1 MERVK
6 RFKIIVCFILIV
18 VMFTSQTAHAEYGST
33 TEVSSGN
40 STTVA
45 NGGGGSG
52 GTNKMS
58 YLNDD
63 GYKITTFILATT
75 SLDYMNDLPDD
86 VKKFL
91 VYSRS
96 GLKQVKGVTNRS
108 VSKTIS
114 LYTSKVSYFG
124 KGSQMYISDYYQ
136 QLGNSM
142 SFQLNGIREP
152 GYVLDVSSPSK
163 HISRVGDNSLNDV
176 ISKCRNKIKLVPVEK
191 AMESGGW
198 VKLGNFSTP
207 SDWITNKRMGKI
219 DEVSKIS
226 ENVTDEQFM
235 EYAIRSSI
243 ASGIRYTGI
252 SVKKL
257 NEEGITVKRSSND
270 KSVSQSERVYVTKV
284 HCNKNYLFTMNDDEK
299 AGLSYTDIVSFV
311 GYYLNDAGNK
321 VNVEFRGSQ
330 KQVIDAFLSRY
341 YIDDTAYEW
350 EDLCIKD
357 GKKAEDNYGLNVS
370 VVVIL
375 EPLKNEYMKGS
386 VGSAKLKK
394 YYGSY
399 GEDAKRR
406 GDMHN
411 GVFLSMRER
420 AYWLDISH
428 RDKSFKDT
436 LNDLVSGKRKMVD
449 EKYQCGLSLNFIGA
463 EGLSTTQTLAAR
475 LNSMMYQ
482 GSTYG
487 EFPKVRKNNSSGR
500 LCGNSKTFMYNGS
513 YDRIY
518 TSTSNRAKF
527 NVYNNGATSNCV
539 GGIACIG
546 YYKERDLEETPSVNP
561 FPVLAVRHIDSTSLN
576 NAVEGS
582 KDNVLMRDTITWTI
596 PAAMGLAI
604 QNDMARMSYLIE
616 NKGIQKAYG
625 ISSKKDTSISY
636 VDIESY
642 VCAVKEA
649 LPSTTSRFGPSGDV
663 GGESTNT
670 SVTERLA
677 VMKDAMKDKTYK
689 RNGISVKCM
698 TFKQIRQ
705 DIQKK
710 AAEDGINTSEF
721 IGILRKSDSG
731 ETEAKS
737 KLFKWANNA
746 LIEHY
751 SQYDVKIPLLRGEN
765 SSVETS
771 SSGDY
776 WAISA
781 KPISS
786 DGGVYSYED
795 GAVTSTSQ
803 TTQRKGYKKAIEFLK
818 DTKQS
823 DWDSITDR
831 DDEIGRSDE
840 TVIGETTNFIN
851 SIKYPGTRA
860 LTPLD
865 IYNDAAS
872 DFIENYPKSSKKAK
886 INFGYGLNFTFDRKV
901 GSCSRSKMGS
911 IISSYNKYRNGT
923 DSNGKVAYYPSCK
936 VNKSYIDIM
945 YELTSFSN
953 SLGFMEKY
961 YADRTVYGQH
971 VTEYT
976 LGMIPNA
983 EQLSKFHT
991 SRRSWAYEIFP
1002 EHSLGMFMIQ
1012 NSKSQSKIGS
1022 KNVYSSINNKS
1033 QATDVKLSGVK
1044 KTNGNLMTFWNSKN
1058 HTAKNGDTN
1067 VRSNMFA
1074 CTSES
1079 KQRAYQT
1086 VWVPDLD
1093 SKSIDINEVKI
1104 NDGDKVSSS
1113 QTATSKMFEV
1123 KEKIYGITLAY
1134 NPSMDASEAW
1144 TYRIGS
1150 GYNTELNTIGN
1161 GDKNQI
1167 PNKCVKEIEESG
1179 STNIVNKFVTR
1190 CDKLD
1195 VSETLSV
1202 MPGGIVRL
1210 DKINTGNIADRMFI
1224 PYSSKAGWVLL
1235 KNDVIPDKGENKYT
1249 EVVNSN
1255 MTYTYNVGDQ
1265 DSQKPYCVTMNVG
1278 SWISYGDMGTL
1289 DVYYDTIPTSKI
1301 YDLSLDL
1308 DTDEQG
1314 MEEFGLDSLL
1324 ITSDYGIKRSKITS
1338 GYNITKPSTSYDM
1351 EGKASSRGYEDYEE
1365 YEYIG
1370 TVSIKGSDIKKLTNA
1385 ISSGD
1390 KCVSSLRSGS
1400 LIYQIEK
1407 KIVDLK
1413 AALLVLHDDEVIYYI
1428 NVWAKGKDD
1437 VKEINGDSYVR
1448 ADELV
1453 AATKIDVPDNSIKL
1467 KATVS
1472 KELECLYHKSWS
1484 LDSINWKEFS
1494 AKPNVNDAYKV
1505 LYSKLG
1511 VRNPFTILGCV
1522 NGDNKYLFGED
1533 WLPGSLNRWK
1543 SGWSGT
1549 GPILEIPNKL
1559 SVGLLMHRSTYDS
1572 KTKKYSKTPPLA
1584 KYMNSTEYNKKYLK
1598 LCEEYNVPVSSY
1610 DGYEGGL
1617 LDEYGWYG
1625 ANKVR
1630 SIKFDVFGDIDT
1642 GHSGNL
1648 DYITEYQAN
1657 FYCDNNDNYTNHSE
1671 TIKNDKVEM
1680 KETANDEA
1688 EINHKLAVEGTNVGT
1703 LLAESKK
1710 EPEVYADKKIGMS
1723 DTEVVFKVPTSVS
1736 FRPCYIMRSDYDIEN
1751 YEVDNKRGT
1760 AKKEEG
1766 NREPVWVLGGK
1777 ERTMQVYNLHSLKIT
1792 GMDSNKVQAPWS
1804 TDKRDKK
1811 NTQDTGRP
1819 TVKAGSAWKMHK
1831 TNVNL
1836 QVQSTLYLLDESFYS
1851 GEYLKEVK
1859 SFNQNAVKEH
1869 EDLVNSVKNAI
1880 GSKIGGQ
1887 PFVYSSL
1894 PGGYDAKLALKHP
1907 EFKNKFTNVIN
1918 GSKQEYTD
1926 SEFAK
1931 VFSKTQTKT
1940 LVKNMDITTSITS
1953 SYLNKNYEDKEYTE
1967 SDFKGDRRMSI
1978 NVNGKTLDVKPSV
1991 LNVDKSILTVNGVGE
2006 VNKEKNNALK
2016 AYYRQLQKAT
2026 KPGMSWYKED
2036 FEGVLQVTVTTNIQ
2050 FELDSDYSIIWDN
2063 LSDWTDTKGVKVYNE
2078 AKPKDEKFDGSTD
2091 VNLTTRS
2098 SSPNTTAK
2106 IPAGMTGAGYGFM
2119 FENVNIGNINYGD
2132 ISLMTSPYLFE
2143 VRGNVYDNVQG

>member
-1 MERVK
+1 MRK
-6 RFKIIVCFILIV
+6 LKKLKILVCFMVSMVLAV
-18 VMFTSQTAHAEYGST
+18 PQTAYAGYGSNT
-33 TEVSSGN
+33 DVSSGN
-40 STTVA
+40 STTVT
-45 NGGGGSG
+45 NGSGGS

-63 GYKITTFILATT
+63 GYKMTTYILATT
-75 SLDYMNDLPDD
+75 SLDYINDLPNDI
-86 VKKFL
+86 KKFL

-96 GLKQVKGVTNRS
+96 GLKQIKGDTKRS
-108 VSKTIS
+108 VSRTLS

-142 SFQLNGIREP
+142 SFQLSGIREP

-163 HISRVGDNSLNDV
+163 HLSRASDDSLSDI
-176 ISKCRNKIKLVPVEK
+176 ISKCRNKIKLVPIEK
-191 AMESGGW
+191 AKESSGW

-207 SDWITNKRMGKI
+207 SDWISNSAMGKI
-219 DEVSKIS
+219 DEVAEIS
-226 ENVTDEQFM
+226 GKVTDERFM
-235 EYAIRSSI
+235 EYAIRSNI
-243 ASGIRYTGI
+243 ASGMRYTGI

-257 NEEGITVKRSSND
+257 NEEGVTVKKSSNNN
-270 KSVSQSERVYVTKV
+270 SVSQSERVYVTKV
-284 HCNKNYLFTMNDDEK
+284 KCSKDYLFTMNSEGK
-299 AGLSYTDIVSFV
+299 KGLSYNDTVSFA
-311 GYYLNDAGNK
+311 GYYLTDSGNK
-321 VNVEFRGSQ
+321 VNVSFKGSQ

-350 EDLCIKD
+350 EDLCIKSGD
-357 GKKAEDNYGLNVS
+357 AKENYGLNVS
-370 VVVIL
+370 VVVVL

-386 VGSAKLKK
+386 VGASKLKK

-399 GEDAKRR
+399 GDEAKSQ

-411 GVFLSMRER
+411 GVFLSMRDR
-420 AYWLDISH
+420 AYWLDTTNRS
-428 RDKSFKDT
+428 KSFDKV
-436 LNDLVSGKRKMVD
+436 LNDLTNGNRKMVD

-463 EGLSTTQTLAAR
+463 EGLSTTPTLAAR

-482 GSTYG
+482 GSTYA
-487 EFPKVRKNNSSGR
+487 EFPKVRKSSAGGS
-500 LCGNSKTFMYNGS
+500 LCGNKKTFKYNGA
-513 YDRIY
+513 YDKIF
-518 TSTSNRAKF
+518 TSTSNRSKF
-527 NVYNNGATSNCV
+527 NVYANGATSNCV

-546 YYKERDLEETPSVNP
+546 YYKERDLEETPSINP

-576 NAVEGS
+576 NSSDGS
-582 KDNVLMRDTITWTI
+582 KDNVLMRDTITWTL

-625 ISSKKDTSISY
+625 IESKKDTSISY
-636 VDIESY
+636 VGIESY
-642 VCAVKEA
+642 VTAVKES
-649 LPSTTSRFGPSGDV
+649 LPSTVSRFGPSGDV
-663 GGESTNT
+663 GGPGTNT
-670 SVTERLA
+670 STAKRLA
-677 VMKDAMKDKTYK
+677 VMKDAMKDKTYT

-698 TFKQIRQ
+698 TFKKIRQ
-705 DIQKK
+705 DIKKK
-710 AAEDGINTSEF
+710 AAEDGINESEF

-731 ETEAKS
+731 DTEAKS

-751 SQYDVKIPLLRGEN
+751 SDYNVRIPLLRGE
-765 SSVETS
+765 SSSIETNT
-771 SSGDY
+771 SGDY

-795 GAVTSTSQ
+795 GAITSSSQ
-803 TTQRKGYKKAIEFLK
+803 TTQRKGYKKAVEFLK
-818 DTKQS
+818 STEQS
-823 DWDSITDR
+823 DWDTIADR
-831 DDEIGRSDE
+831 DEEIGKADDS
-840 TVIGETTNFIN
+840 VIGETTKFI
-851 SIKYPGTRA
+851 SKIKYPGTRA

-865 IYNDAAS
+865 MYNDEAQ
-872 DFIENYPKSSKKAK
+872 DFIENYPRYSNKAK
-886 INFGYGLNFTFDRKV
+886 VNFGFGLKFTFDRKV
-901 GSCSRSKMGS
+901 GSGTRGKVKS
-911 IISSYNKYRNGT
+911 IITSYKKYRNGT
-923 DSNGKVAYYPSCK
+923 DSSGKVAYYPSCK

-971 VTEYT
+971 VKEHT

-983 EQLSKFHT
+983 EQLSKFHI
-991 SRRSWAYEIFP
+991 SRRSWAYEILP
-1002 EHSLGMFMIQ
+1002 EHSLGMFMLQ
-1012 NSKSQSKIGS
+1012 NSRSQSKIGS
-1022 KNVYSSINNKS
+1022 KNVYASIKNRDKS
-1033 QATDVKLSGVK
+1033 TDTALSGLK
-1044 KTNGNLMTFWNSKN
+1044 KTSSNLMTFWNSTN

-1067 VRSNMFA
+1067 IRSNMFA
-1074 CTSES
+1074 CTSKGKE
-1079 KQRAYQT
+1079 RAYQT

-1093 SKSIDINEVKI
+1093 SKSIDMDKVKI
-1104 NDGDKVSSS
+1104 SDGVDTSTS

-1150 GYNTELNTIGN
+1150 GYNEELNTLGN
-1161 GDKNQI
+1161 GEKNQI
-1167 PNKCVKEIEESG
+1167 PNECIKEIEESE
-1179 STNIVNKFVTR
+1179 STTIVNKFATR

-1195 VSETLSV
+1195 VSETLST
-1202 MPGGIVRL
+1202 MPGGIARL
-1210 DKINTGNIADRMFI
+1210 DKINTGSVADRMFI
-1224 PYSSKAGWVLL
+1224 PYSSSSGWVLL
-1235 KNDVIPDKGENKYT
+1235 KNDIIPDKGKDKYT
-1249 EVVNSN
+1249 EVSNSN
-1255 MTYTYNVGDQ
+1255 MTYTYNVGDK
-1265 DSQKPYCVTMNVG
+1265 DTQKPYYVTMNVG

-1308 DTDEQG
+1308 DTDEEG

-1324 ITSDYGIKRSKITS
+1324 ITSDYGIKKAKITS
-1338 GYNITKPSTSYDM
+1338 GYNITKASTSYDM
-1351 EGKASSRGYEDYEE
+1351 AGKASSRGYEDSEKYD
-1365 YEYIG
+1365 YVG
-1370 TVSIKGSDIKKLTNA
+1370 TVSIKGSDIKKLMKA

-1400 LIYQIEK
+1400 LIYQIEEQ
-1407 KIVDLK
+1407 IVDLK
-1413 AALLVLHDDEVIYYI
+1413 AALVALHDDEVIYYI
-1428 NVWAKGKDD
+1428 NVWAKGKDN
-1437 VKEINGDSYVR
+1437 VAEIKGDSYVR
-1448 ADELV
+1448 ADELI
-1453 AATKIDVPDNSIKL
+1453 AATRIDVPDNAIKL
-1467 KATVS
+1467 KATVG
-1472 KELECLYHKSWS
+1472 KDLECPYHSSWS
-1484 LDSINWKEFS
+1484 LDSVNWREFS
-1494 AKPNVNDAYKV
+1494 ARPNVYDAYKV

-1511 VRNPFTILGCV
+1511 SRNPFTILGYV
-1522 NGDNKYLFGED
+1522 NDSDTYSFGED

-1543 SGWSGT
+1543 AGWSGT
-1549 GPILEIPNKL
+1549 GPVLEMPNKL
-1559 SVGLLMHRSTYDS
+1559 SVGMLMHRSTYDDE
-1572 KTKKYSKTPPLA
+1572 TKKYSKTPPLA

-1598 LCEEYNVPVSSY
+1598 LCEDYDVPVSSY

-1625 ANKVR
+1625 TGKVR
-1630 SIKFDVFGDIDT
+1630 NIKFDVFGDIET
-1642 GHSGNL
+1642 GPGEDLS
-1648 DYITEYQAN
+1648 YTTEYKAN
-1657 FYCDNNDNYTNHSE
+1657 FYCDENDNYTTHSE
-1671 TIKNDKVEM
+1671 IIRNDKVEI
-1680 KETANDEA
+1680 KESGSDES
-1688 EINHKLAVEGTNVGT
+1688 ELTHKLAVEGTNVGT
-1703 LLAESKK
+1703 LLAEAEKK
-1710 EPEVYADKKIGMS
+1710 PEVYADKKIGMT

-1736 FRPCYIMRSDYDIEN
+1736 FRPCYMMRSDYDIEN
-1751 YEVDNKRGT
+1751 YEVDNEKGT

-1804 TDKRDKK
+1804 TDKRDKQ

-1836 QVQSTLYLLDESFYS
+1836 QVQSTLYLLDENFYS
-1851 GEYLKEVK
+1851 GEYLREVD
-1859 SFNQNAVKEH
+1859 SFNKSAVKGH
-1869 EDLVNSVKNAI
+1869 EDLVKSVKNAI
-1880 GSKIGGQ
+1880 ENKTDGQ

-1894 PGGYDAKLALKHP
+1894 PGGYDAKLASEHR
-1907 EFKNKFTNVIN
+1907 EYKNKFTNVIN
-1918 GSKQEYTD
+1918 GSKREYSD

-1940 LVKNMDITTSITS
+1940 LVNNMDVTTSVTS
-1953 SYLNKNYEDKEYTE
+1953 SYLNKNYEDEEYTE
-1967 SDFKGDRRMSI
+1967 SDFKGDREMVVS
-1978 NVNGKTLDVKPSV
+1978 VNGESFSTNPSV
-1991 LNVDKSILTVNGVGE
+1991 LNVDESILTIDGVGE

-2036 FEGVLQVTVTTNIQ
+2036 FEGVLQVTITTNIQ

-2063 LSDWTDTKGVKVYNE
+2063 LSDWTDTEGVKVYDE
-2078 AKPKDEKFDGSTD
+2078 AKPKEERFDGNSD
-2091 VNLTTRS
+2091 VNLTTGS

-2119 FENVNIGNINYGD
+2119 FENVNIGSTNYGD
-2132 ISLMTSPYLFE
+2132 IVLMTSPYLFE